1 MTVWIPGEADGE
13 ADKRYAP
20 ATLRNRDAILAA
32 LRAALPSSGLVL
44 EVASGSGEHAVHFA
58 ASLPALY
65 WQPSD
70 PDPVALA
77 SIAAW
82 RGEAGLPNLRVPML
96 LDAAGDWPIDRA
108 DAMVCINMTHIS
120 PWDATVGLFTHGA
133 RLLRKDAPLI
143 LYGPYFQADV
153 APAASN
159 VEFDA
164 SLRARDP
171 RWGIRALE
179 DVAALATAQGF
190 ALDRVQAMPAN
201 NLTLVFRRT

>member
-1 MTVWIPGEADGE
+1 MTVWIPGEAY
-13 ADKRYAP
+13 KRYAP
-20 ATLRNRDAILAA
+20 ATLRNRDAILAV

-58 ASLPALY
+58 TALPALD

-70 PDPVALA
+70 PDPAALA
-77 SIAAW
+77 SIEAW
-82 RGEAGLPNLRVPML
+82 RGEAGLPNLRAPIL
-96 LDAAGDWPIDRA
+96 LDAAADWPIDRA
-108 DAMVCINMTHIS
+108 DAMVCINMVHIS
-120 PWDATVGLFTHGA
+120 PWDATVGLFTQGA
-133 RLLRKDAPLI
+133 RLLPKDAPLI

-179 DVAALATAQGF
+179 DVGALATAQGF

-201 NLTLVFRRT
+201 NLTLIFRRI

>member
-1 MTVWIPGEADGE
+1 MTVWIPSEADGE
-13 ADKRYAP
+13 AYKRYAP
-20 ATLRNRDAILAA
+20 ATLRNRDAILAV
-32 LRAALPSSGLVL
+32 LREALPASGLVL

-58 ASLPALY
+58 AALPALD

-70 PDPVALA
+70 PDLVALA
-77 SIAAW
+77 SIEAW
-82 RGEAGLPNLRVPML
+82 RGEAGLPNLRVPIL
-96 LDAAGDWPIDRA
+96 LDAAADWPIDRA
-108 DAMVCINMTHIS
+108 DAILCINMVHIS
-120 PWDATVGLFTHGA
+120 PWEATVGLFTQGA
-133 RLLRKDAPLI
+133 RLLPADAPLI

-153 APAASN
+153 APAPSN

-201 NLTLVFRRT
+201 NLTLIFRRS

>member
-13 ADKRYAP
+13 AYKRHAP
-20 ATLRNRDAILAA
+20 ATLRNRDAILAV
-32 LRAALPSSGLVL
+32 LREALPSSGLVL

-58 ASLPALY
+58 AALPALD

-70 PDPVALA
+70 PDPAALA
-77 SIAAW
+77 SSEAW
-82 RGEAGLPNLRVPML
+82 RGDAGLPHLRAPSL
-96 LDAAGDWPIDRA
+96 LDAAADWPIDRA
-108 DAMVCINMTHIS
+108 DAMVCINMVHIS
-120 PWDATVGLFTHGA
+120 PWAATVGLFTQGA
-133 RLLRKDAPLI
+133 RLLPKGAPLF

-153 APAASN
+153 APAPSN

-201 NLTLVFRRT
+201 NLTLIFRRI